1 MEQAIVSLAIER
13 ISDLLIHE
21 AVFLLGVREEVEDL
35 KAELERMKSSLKD
48 ADNKKQDQNEL
59 TRTLVRQI
67 RDLAYE
73 AEDVIDNF
81 ILRFAHQGGFHGIIK
96 RFTKPFHLYKIGVKV
111 KAIQTKLDGLSKGL
125 PTYNQISSGEG
136 SSSVAKMQQQLRR
149 TYIHVEEED
158 LVSLERITNEVLAQ
172 LMTEEDRLHV
182 VVSIVGMGGI
192 GKTTLAKIVYKHI
205 DVKRRFDCCAWAF
218 ISQQCMLRQVLQGL
232 LIKLLS
238 PSKEERELID
248 KLEENELMEKVYD
261 FLKEKRYLVVF
272 DDIWRKEHWNSLKHA
287 FPRGKEGSKILFT
300 TRNKEVALHAD
311 PCNSPIELQC
321 LTDDESWKLFRMKAF
336 PGKKTELHAC
346 AKELE
351 MLGREM
357 VEKCGGLPLAIATL
371 GGLLATKRSRA
382 QWETVHQNINAH
394 LNEFQQQDHHYGGVN
409 WILVLSYNELPF
421 HLKPCFLYLSN
432 YPEDWEISK
441 KELIRLWIAEGFISP
456 SWESGGMLME
466 DVAEQFLEELIN
478 RCLVQVGKR
487 DHTGIGVKTC
497 HVHDLLRDLCVLK
510 AREEN
515 FLEIIRPSLIEN
527 DGNTLHVTLTP
538 SMARRIAI
546 HPSKR
551 YVSLKGK
558 HPNLRSLLL
567 FQNEKLIELHI
578 SKCNDFK
585 FLRVLNLARN
595 DMPSKWHLS
604 SEIGNLHHLRY
615 LRLRST
621 GTIIL
626 PRSINKLKNLHT
638 LYLLNE
644 VPRIPDV
651 LFKLRRLRHI
661 VVGDIYDYVPLLL
674 RDTLKN
680 IETLK
685 YIKGKS
691 LIEKNAVLDL
701 SNIRSLGISFER
713 SKDVEPIIKAL
724 IESQRLRSLYMWL
737 EDSIPYPDMEPLSHC
752 HHLSK
757 LFLRGKLQEDPHS
770 SHHLLKFLPANI
782 IKLSLIGCKIKQDP
796 MAVLGKLPHL
806 RTLRLF
812 AYSYSGI
819 KMVCS
824 ANDFLQLD
832 FLRIWNLPEL
842 EEWQIEDGAMRHLR
856 ILILGW
862 VSNLKIFPEGL
873 RYITALQEMKLERMK
888 RSLVE
893 RIQVIEGREG
903 EDFFKVCHIPSIR
916 IMHTEKD

>member
-73 AEDVIDNF
+73 AED
-81 ILRFAHQGGFHGIIK
+81 
-96 RFTKPFHLYKIGVKV
+96 
-111 KAIQTKLDGLSKGL
+111 
-125 PTYNQISSGEG
+125 
-136 SSSVAKMQQQLRR
+136 
-149 TYIHVEEED
+149 
-158 LVSLERITNEVLAQ
+158 
-172 LMTEEDRLHV
+172 
-182 VVSIVGMGGI
+182 
-192 GKTTLAKIVYKHI
+192 TTLAKKVYKHI

-351 MLGREM
+351 MLGRDM
-357 VEKCGGLPLAIATL
+357 VEKRGGLPLAIATL

-497 HVHDLLRDLCVLK
+497 HVHDLLRDLCVQK

-585 FLRVLNLARN
+585 FLRYPFIFNPPCGSYIVDRFLLLFKMKQIQKTARKTSQSEHKLANRKEQDIPVLLRQC
-595 DMPSKWHLS
+595 
-604 SEIGNLHHLRY
+604 EIGKH
-615 LRLRST
+615 
-621 GTIIL
+621 
-626 PRSINKLKNLHT
+626 
-638 LYLLNE
+638 
-644 VPRIPDV
+644 
-651 LFKLRRLRHI
+651 
-661 VVGDIYDYVPLLL
+661 
-674 RDTLKN
+674 
-680 IETLK
+680 
-685 YIKGKS
+685 
-691 LIEKNAVLDL
+691 
-701 SNIRSLGISFER
+701 
-713 SKDVEPIIKAL
+713 
-724 IESQRLRSLYMWL
+724 
-737 EDSIPYPDMEPLSHC
+737 
-752 HHLSK
+752 
-757 LFLRGKLQEDPHS
+757 FLREKKRFGHRDKTQP
-770 SHHLLKFLPANI
+770 K
-782 IKLSLIGCKIKQDP
+782 KI
-796 MAVLGKLPHL
+796 L
-806 RTLRLF
+806 
-812 AYSYSGI
+812 
-819 KMVCS
+819 
-824 ANDFLQLD
+824 
-832 FLRIWNLPEL
+832 
-842 EEWQIEDGAMRHLR
+842 
-856 ILILGW
+856 
-862 VSNLKIFPEGL
+862 
-873 RYITALQEMKLERMK
+873 
-888 RSLVE
+888 
-893 RIQVIEGREG
+893 
-903 EDFFKVCHIPSIR
+903 
-916 IMHTEKD
+916 